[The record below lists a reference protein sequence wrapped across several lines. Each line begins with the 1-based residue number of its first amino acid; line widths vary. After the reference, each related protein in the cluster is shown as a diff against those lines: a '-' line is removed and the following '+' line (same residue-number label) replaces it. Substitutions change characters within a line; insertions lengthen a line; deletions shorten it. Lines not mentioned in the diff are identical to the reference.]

1 MDYKEAIEILL
12 KLKDKY
18 PFTEEEKEAVIMA
31 AGTLDCGKLAEN
43 RFRGVLKSM
52 RVRKERDI
60 KKDL

>member
-18 PFTEEEKEAVIMA
+18 PFTEEEKEAIIMA

-43 RFRGVLKSM
+43 RFK
-52 RVRKERDI
+52 KII
-60 KKDL
+60 KG

>member
-1 MDYKEAIEILL
+1 MEYKEAIEILL

-18 PFTEEEKEAVIMA
+18 ILTEQEKEAVIMA
-31 AGTLDCGKLAEN
+31 VGTLDCGKLAEN

-52 RVRKERDI
+52 RLKKKY